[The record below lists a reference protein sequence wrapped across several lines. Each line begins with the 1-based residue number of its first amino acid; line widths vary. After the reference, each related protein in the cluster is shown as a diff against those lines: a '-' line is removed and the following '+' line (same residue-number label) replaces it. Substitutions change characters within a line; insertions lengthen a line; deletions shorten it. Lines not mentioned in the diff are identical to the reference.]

1 MIGEHGVETTLAT
14 YQPAS
19 NPALS
24 SALVG
29 LARDIHDAAWAN
41 VVQAMGADTGYSEIE
56 KEAMLVIEELRQV
69 NGLDLAAVLMRGAFL
84 RQIIDHNLATHHPEG
99 YRNEGEMARKQGIS
113 WTELNHVKDLC
124 EIVFPYVTGVLH
136 MELTQAWEDIG
147 KSNFV
152 ELIPVIK
159 QLITGEAGG
168 VATVEHATETIL
180 NNVAATALAAG
191 QTLDDAALRRAA
203 IEQLL
208 EDATVLNSRQLRER
222 VRPTRTA
229 NIPASIINVDGHKLI
244 VMDIVD
250 DGQNAM
256 FQRLIGGHL
265 DQDVTDLPAD
275 PHQRQ
280 VEAARVPVLRTL
292 LGLLEG

>member
-1 MIGEHGVETTLAT
+1 MTDEIVQ

-24 SALVG
+24 GALIG
-29 LARDIHDAAWAN
+29 LARDIYNAAWAN
-41 VVQAMGADTGYSEIE
+41 VQQAMVADQGYSEIE
-56 KEAMLVIEELRQV
+56 KEAMLVIEELKQV
-69 NGLDLAAVLMRGAFL
+69 NGLDLAAVLMRGTFL
-84 RQIIDHNLATHHPEG
+84 KQIVDHNLLTNHPAQ

-113 WTELNHVKDLC
+113 WTELNHAKDLTQ
-124 EIVFPYVTGVLH
+124 IVFPYVTGVLH

-168 VATVEHATETIL
+168 VATVEHATEAIL
-180 NNVAATALAAG
+180 NDVAATALAAG
-191 QTLDDAALRRAA
+191 QTLDDEALRRAA

-208 EDATVLNSRQLRER
+208 DDASVMNNRQIRQR
-222 VRPTRTA
+222 VRGTRTA
-229 NIPASIINVDGHKLI
+229 NVPASVITGIGGRKI
-244 VMDIVD
+244 VLMDIDD
-250 DGQNAM
+250 DGQWAM
-256 FQRLIGGHL
+256 VQRLIGSHL
-265 DQDVTDLPAD
+265 DQMTIELPAD

-280 VEAARVPVLRTL
+280 AEAARIPMLRML